1 MSDTI
6 KACLWMLGAVASFI
20 TMAIGGRV
28 LAPTLDTFEIMTYRS
43 LVGVVIVCGAL
54 SLTGTWAQVT
64 RRHLGVHLL
73 RNIGHFTGQNLW
85 FAALALIPLAQ
96 VFALEFTTPLWVLVL
111 APLVLGERI
120 DRVGA
125 LSAALGFVGIL
136 IVTRPG
142 LIEVSPGV
150 LMAAGCA
157 VGFAVS
163 ILMTRR
169 LTRTETTPCILFYL
183 TTMQL
188 VMGVVLMGWDG
199 DVALPRLIDLPWV
212 IVVGLAGLFAHYCY
226 TTALSLAP
234 ATICAPVDFIR
245 LPLIVIVGAVLFAEI
260 VDPFVLMGAALIL
273 AANYLNIWYQSRG
286 RAAPSGA

>member
-43 LVGVVIVCGAL
+43 LVGVVIVCGLL
-54 SLTGTWAQVT
+54 SLTGTWAQVA
-64 RRHLGVHLL
+64 RRHLGLHLL

-96 VFALEFTTPLWVLVL
+96 VFALEFTTPLWVLLL
-111 APLVLGERI
+111 APIVLGERLN
-120 DRVGA
+120 RVGVISA
-125 LSAALGFVGIL
+125 LMGFVGIL

-142 LIEVSPGV
+142 LLELTPGV

-157 VGFAVS
+157 IGFATS
-163 ILMTRR
+163 ILMTRK
-169 LTRTETTPCILFYL
+169 LTRTETTGCILFYL

-188 VMGVVLMGWDG
+188 VMGVVMMGWDG
-199 DVALPRLIDLPWV
+199 DVALPRAIDLPWV
-212 IVVGLAGLFAHYCY
+212 VLVGLAGLFAHYCY
-226 TTALSLAP
+226 TSALALAP

-245 LPLIVIVGAVLFAEI
+245 LPLIVVVGAVIFAEA
-260 VDPFVLMGAALIL
+260 VDPFVLLGAALIL
-273 AANYLNIWYQSRG
+273 AANYLNIWYQSRPR
-286 RAAPSGA
+286 RAAV